1 MTKISLIIPVY
12 NTSKYLKKC
21 LDSVISQSVKEIEII
36 IINDGSTDD
45 SEEIINTYKDKRIK
59 YISKQNEGIGKTRN
73 LGIEKATGKY
83 LAFVDSDDYLDKYF
97 CEKMLKKATQDDCDI
112 VICNYYED
120 DNDHLKKINF
130 IEFLDTSLQKKP
142 NLINYINLGPCNKIY
157 RTKLIRDNNIK
168 FEEVLKYEDVPF
180 VIKALIN
187 AEKIGKVSD
196 YLTYYVIHEK
206 SETTVRDKRIF
217 DILKIVDIVTKEMTN
232 VNYSQEHITNLVVMI
247 LTDYTIQ
254 QRYIKDRHVR
264 NDFINR
270 AFTYLNQLDSNWRNC
285 EYLKK
290 FNYLKR
296 LVKTNK
302 ILTKIYCD
310 IYIILG
316 SVGKLSD

>member
-1 MTKISLIIPVY
+1 MHE
-12 NTSKYLKKC
+12 N
-21 LDSVISQSVKEIEII
+21 
-36 IINDGSTDD
+36 
-45 SEEIINTYKDKRIK
+45 
-59 YISKQNEGIGKTRN
+59 
-73 LGIEKATGKY
+73 
-83 LAFVDSDDYLDKYF
+83 
-97 CEKMLKKATQDDCDI
+97 ATQYDCDI

-168 FEEVLKYEDVPF
+168 FEEGLKYEDVPF

-217 DILKIVDIVTKEMTN
+217 DILKIADIVTKEMIN
-232 VNYSQEHITNLVVMI
+232 VNYSPEHITNLVVMI

-254 QRYIKDRHVR
+254 QRYIKDRHIR

-285 EYLKK
+285 KYLKK

-310 IYIILG
+310 IYNFRHN
-316 SVGKLSD
+316 